1 MIIRDEPGGMLLIP
15 QTEHS
20 QFVGQLAAH
29 WGNERFAVPAP
40 FESVARAAT
49 YHDYGYLDWEPDV
62 PFDASTGR
70 PYEFRK
76 LPAGERRLLAYRHC
90 IDWISSID
98 AYSGLLVSMHRTG
111 LWKNRYGAIDHPAMS
126 GARRHGED
134 VDIFI
139 DRAEAEQKASSQ
151 RFDARVLRIN
161 FHLLQVWDLLG
172 LFFGCQEPGE
182 DRIEPVPTGYA
193 DEPSVSLSMKNLGGG
208 RVAFEP
214 FPFDRHGLTV
224 QMRGKR
230 LAEPSYEDEKSF
242 RSAWYRAPN
251 VLLEYELV

>member
-29 WGNERFAVPAP
+29 WGNEHFAVPEP
-40 FESVARAAT
+40 FESVARAAA
-49 YHDYGYLDWEPDV
+49 YHDYGYLDWEPDP
-62 PFDASTGR
+62 PFDSATGR

-76 LPAGERRLLAYRHC
+76 LPAGERRLYAYRHC
-90 IDWISSID
+90 IDWMSRID

-111 LWKNRYGAIDHPAMS
+111 LWRNRYGAIDHPAMS
-126 GARRHGED
+126 GARRLGEG
-134 VDIFI
+134 VESFI
-139 DRAEAEQKASSQ
+139 ERAEAEQKERGKA
-151 RFDARVLRIN
+151 FDPHALRIN

-182 DRIEPVPTGYA
+182 DRIEPVPSGYENA
-193 DEPSVSLSMKNLGGG
+193 APVSLSMKNLGAGK
-208 RVAFEP
+208 VAFEP
-214 FPFDRHGLTV
+214 FPFDRRGLLV

-230 LAEPSYEDEKSF
+230 LARPRYENEESF
-242 RSAWYRAPN
+242 RAAWYRAPN
-251 VLLEYELV
+251 VLLEYQLV